1 MTLLY
6 VFTFLCGGFAGW
18 CLCRIYIA
26 ETTVRI
32 LRGSTEPTSPLL
44 IRLAKALGVKHHG
57 R

>member
-1 MTLLY
+1 MTVLD

-26 ETTVRI
+26 TTTVRI
-32 LRGSTEPTSPLL
+32 LRSNPDPASPFL
-44 IRLAKALGVKHHG
+44 IRLAKTLGVKHHG